1 MSIVGILAPAATV
14 SIIGHFHPGPDA
26 VRCRRSCRKS
36 AAFELETMRIIGGRL
51 SPRIQR
57 LIGDWGAR
65 HRTELEANW
74 RRVVAHQA
82 PLWIEPDE

>member
-1 MSIVGILAPAATV
+1 MYHDDHPPP
-14 SIIGHFHPGPDA
+14 HFHVYYADERA
-26 VRCRRSCRKS
+26 II
-36 AAFELETMRIIGGRL
+36 ELETMRIIGGRL